1 MDIKKPKQFYLK
13 EELVWGRF
21 VSPGVYYQE
30 MDAIDAIDFRQFSD
44 ELLAGII
51 EDKSNSNYL
60 TMVDSMDALTYL
72 MGIIGYDSAN

>member
-13 EELVWGRF
+13 EKLVWGRF

-30 MDAIDAIDFRQFSD
+30 MDAIDFRQFSD

-60 TMVDSMDALTYL
+60 TMVDKYGRTN
-72 MGIIGYDSAN
+72 IFWE

>member
-1 MDIKKPKQFYLK
+1 MVDLK
-13 EELVWGRF
+13 EEPVWGRF

-30 MDAIDAIDFRQFSD
+30 MDAIDFRQFSD

-60 TMVDSMDALTYL
+60 TMVDKYGRTN
-72 MGIIGYDSAN
+72 IFWE